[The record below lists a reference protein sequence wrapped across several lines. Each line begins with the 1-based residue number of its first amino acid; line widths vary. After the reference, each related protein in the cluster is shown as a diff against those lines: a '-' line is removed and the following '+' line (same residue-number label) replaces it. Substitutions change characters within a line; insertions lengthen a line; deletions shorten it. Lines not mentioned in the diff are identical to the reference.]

1 MALSAI
7 LPPATLG
14 VLGGGQLGRF
24 FVAAAHELGYKVW
37 VLDPDRNSPAGQIAE
52 RHLRVAYDDYAA
64 LDEFAA
70 GCAAV
75 TTEFENVP
83 ADTLDYLAKF
93 VPVRPSATA
102 VAICQNRIVEKTF
115 LRDSGF
121 PHGPFAAI
129 RSEDDVRNAGAGLF
143 PAILKVARFGYDG
156 KGQAVVNNV
165 EEALIAFGH
174 FQGEH
179 CVLERRLSLDYEVS
193 VVLAR
198 DAHGKVACFPTGDN
212 RHTRGILDV
221 SIVPGRASGGI
232 RSDAEAI
239 AARIAEAL
247 GYIGTMGV
255 EFFVSRGQLLVNE
268 MAPRPH
274 NSGHYTI
281 DACVTDQFEQQVRA
295 LCGLP
300 LGEPRA
306 HSAAVMVN
314 LLGDLW
320 YAGEHYRE
328 PDWSLLHAVPNLK
341 LHLYG
346 KHHARPGR
354 KMGHFTVI
362 GDDHLAVREA
372 ALAARAAIGIR
383 DA

>member
-1 MALSAI
+1 MSSTMI

-14 VLGGGQLGRF
+14 MLGGGQLGRF
-24 FVAAAHELGYKVW
+24 FVTAAHEMGYQVW

-52 RHLRVAYDDYAA
+52 RHFCVDYNDYAA
-64 LDEFAA
+64 LDEFAQ
-70 GCAAV
+70 GCAAI

-83 ADTLDYLAKF
+83 ADTLAYLGKF
-93 VPVRPSATA
+93 VPVRPSAAA
-102 VAICQNRIVEKTF
+102 VAVCQNRIVEKTF
-115 LRDSGF
+115 LRDNEL

-129 RSEDDVRNAGAGLF
+129 RSEDDIKSAAASLF

-156 KGQAVVNNV
+156 KGQATVSNR
-165 EEALIAFGH
+165 EEALLAFGH
-174 FQGEH
+174 FKGEA
-179 CVLERRLSLDYEVS
+179 CVLEQRLTLDYEVS

-198 DAHGKVACFPTGDN
+198 DEHGHVQCFPTGEN
-212 RHTRGILDV
+212 QHTNGILDV
-221 SIVPGRASGGI
+221 SIVPARTSACV
-232 RSDAEAI
+232 RSDAEDV
-239 AARIAEAL
+239 AARIAEKL

-255 EFFVSRGQLLVNE
+255 EFFVSRGRLIVNE

-281 DACVTDQFEQQVRA
+281 DACITNQFEQQVRA

-320 YAGEHYRE
+320 YDGEHYRE
-328 PDWSLLHAVPNLK
+328 PDWAKLYAIPNLK

-354 KMGHFTVI
+354 KMGHFTVL
-362 GDDHLAVREA
+362 GEDAAKVQET
-372 ALAARAAIGIR
+372 ALAARAAIGIT
-383 DA
+383 DE